1 MSSILIIGGGAAG
14 LSAAATAAEAGL
26 SVTVLEKRKYTGGNG
41 QYAEGVFGAGS
52 RLQKRNNINAD
63 PEKLFRQAMEY
74 AHWRSDAR
82 LTRTLIDASGET
94 VDWLCDIGVP
104 FSRVLHHMPNQS
116 PEVFHMAYPSP
127 TGTRVMST
135 LKERCAKL
143 GVTIHTEAAVTGL
156 LLSEG
161 SVVGASTVIGGQQ
174 TAFAADCVLIATGGF
189 AGNHELMRQMIPG
202 CNPENYMHLKGIP
215 MDGDGL
221 QMAKEAGAS
230 ICRDIAI
237 EGCAPVFRGRREI
250 TPLIRRA
257 DALWVNAFG
266 QRFCDETICDD
277 FIHGQ
282 NAVARQPG
290 KMCWAILDEA
300 TVRRAFEAL
309 PGLMAD
315 PSETKNGMEELYEAL
330 EKELENGRIFKASTI
345 QKLAVAAGIDT
356 DTLLDET
363 TLYNADCARGYDSLF
378 GKDRRFM
385 QPLTEGPY
393 YAIPAGIDIITTH
406 GGIQT
411 DCRMR
416 VLAPDGTPVPGLFAA
431 GIDISG
437 VDSADYSVMLSG
449 HAFGFSLA
457 GGRLAAMEMARQLG
471 AGQKNSF
478 LRGIF
483 TR

>member
-1 MSSILIIGGGAAG
+1 MGSVLIIGGGAAG
-14 LSAAATAAEAGL
+14 LSAAVTAAEAGL

-52 RLQKRNNINAD
+52 RLQKRNNIDAD
-63 PEKLFRQAMEY
+63 PEKLFQQAMEY

-82 LTRTLIDASGET
+82 LTRTLINASGET
-94 VDWLCDIGVP
+94 VDWLCDMGVP

-116 PEVFHMAYPSP
+116 PEVFHMAYPAP
-127 TGTRVMST
+127 TGARVMAA
-135 LKERCAKL
+135 LKDRCTKL
-143 GVTIHTEAAVTGL
+143 GVTIHTEASVTGL
-156 LLSEG
+156 LCKS
-161 SVVGASTVIGGQQ
+161 GAVTGANALIDTRETVF
-174 TAFAADCVLIATGGF
+174 TADCVLIATGGF
-189 AGNHELMRQMIPG
+189 AGNAELMRQMIPG

-215 MDGDGL
+215 MNGDGL
-221 QMAKEAGAS
+221 RLAQAAGAS
-230 ICRDIAI
+230 ICQDIAI
-237 EGCAPVFRGRREI
+237 EGCAPVFQGRREI

-257 DALWVNAFG
+257 DVLWVNAFG

-300 TVRRAFEAL
+300 AVRRAFESL
-309 PGLMAD
+309 PGLMTA
-315 PSETKNGMEELYEAL
+315 PTETRNGMEELYAAL
-330 EKELENGRIFKASTI
+330 EKEQENGRIFKAPTI
-345 QKLAVAAGIDT
+345 QKLATVAGIDT
-356 DTLLDET
+356 ETLTEEL
-363 TLYNADCARGYDSLF
+363 TLYNRDCLCGRDSLF
-378 GKDRRFM
+378 GKARRFM
-385 QPLTEGPY
+385 QPLTEGPF

-411 DCRMR
+411 DSRMR
-416 VLAPDGTPVPGLFAA
+416 VLAPDGTPIPGLYAA

-457 GGRLAAMEMARQLG
+457 GGRLAALEMAHELDDS
-471 AGQKNSF
+471 QKNSF
-478 LRGIF
+478 FRGIF

>member
-14 LSAAATAAEAGL
+14 LSAAASAAEAGL

-52 RLQKRNNINAD
+52 RLQKRNNIDAD

-94 VDWLCDIGVP
+94 VDWLCDIGIP

-127 TGTRVMST
+127 TGTRVMSA
-135 LKERCAKL
+135 LKEHCAKL

-156 LLSEG
+156 LLSDG
-161 SVVGASTVIGGQQ
+161 VVSGAKAVVSGLETVF
-174 TAFAADCVLIATGGF
+174 TADCVLIATGGF

-221 QMAKEAGAS
+221 QMAKAAGAS
-230 ICRDIAI
+230 ICKDIAI

-250 TPLIRRA
+250 TPLIRRP
-257 DALWVNAFG
+257 DVLWVNAFG

-300 TVRRAFEAL
+300 AVRRAYESL
-309 PGLMAD
+309 PGMMAA
-315 PSETKNGMEELYEAL
+315 PSETKNGMEELYESL

-345 QKLAVAAGIDT
+345 QKLAAAAGIET
-356 DTLLDET
+356 DTLLEET
-363 TLYNADCARGYDSLF
+363 ALYNADCARGYDSLF

-385 QPLTEGPY
+385 IPLAEGPF
-393 YAIPAGIDIITTH
+393 YAIPAGMDIITTH

-416 VLAPDGTPVPGLFAA
+416 VLAPDGTPIPGLFAA

-457 GGRLAAMEMARQLG
+457 GGRLAAMEMIRQLD

>member
-14 LSAAATAAEAGL
+14 LSAAATAAEVGL
-26 SVTVLEKRKYTGGNG
+26 NVTVLEKRKYTGGNG
-41 QYAEGVFGAGS
+41 QYAEGAFGAGS
-52 RLQKRNNINAD
+52 RLQKRNNIDAN
-63 PEKLFRQAMEY
+63 PEKLFHQAMEY
-74 AHWRSDAR
+74 SHWRSDAR

-94 VDWLCDIGVP
+94 IDWLCDIGAP
-104 FSRVLHHMPNQS
+104 FSRVLHHMSNQS

-127 TGTRVMST
+127 TGTRVLAA

-143 GVTIHTEAAVTGL
+143 GVIIRTEAAATSLILSDGIVTGVKAIIDGR
-156 LLSEG
+156 E
-161 SVVGASTVIGGQQ
+161 IDI
-174 TAFAADCVLIATGGF
+174 FADCVLIATGGF

-202 CNPENYMHLKGIP
+202 CNPEYYMHLKGIP

-221 QMAKEAGAS
+221 RMAEKAGAS
-230 ICRDIAI
+230 ICKDIAI
-237 EGCAPVFRGRREI
+237 EGCGPVFRGRREI
-250 TPLIRRA
+250 VPLIRRP
-257 DALWVNAFG
+257 DILWVNAFG
-266 QRFCDETICDD
+266 QRFCDETISED

-282 NAVARQPG
+282 NAMARQPG

-300 TVRRAFEAL
+300 AVRRAYESL
-309 PGLMAD
+309 PGIMTA
-315 PSETKNGMEELYEAL
+315 PSETKNGMEDLYDAL
-330 EKELENGRIFKASTI
+330 ERELENGRIFKASTI

-356 DTLLDET
+356 DTLLEET
-363 TLYNADCARGYDSLF
+363 SLYNADCARGYDSLF
-378 GKDRRFM
+378 GKDRRYM
-385 QPLTEGPY
+385 EPLAEGPF

-416 VLAPDGTPVPGLFAA
+416 VLAPDGTPIPGLFAA

-457 GGRLAAMEMARQLG
+457 GGRLAAMEMARQLD

>member
-14 LSAAATAAEAGL
+14 MSAAATAAEAGL
-26 SVTVLEKRKYTGGNG
+26 RVTVLEKRKYTGGNG
-41 QYAEGVFGAGS
+41 QYAEGVFGVGS
-52 RLQKRNNINAD
+52 RLQKRNNIDAD
-63 PEKLFRQAMEY
+63 PAQLFRQAMEY
-74 AHWRSDAR
+74 SHWRSDAR
-82 LTRTLIDASGET
+82 LTRALIDASGET

-127 TGTRVMST
+127 TGARVMAT
-135 LKERCAKL
+135 LKERCSRL
-143 GVTIHTEAAVTGL
+143 GVTIHTEAQVTGL
-156 LLSEG
+156 LVTDG
-161 SVVGASTVIGGQQ
+161 TVTGANVLLGGMEH
-174 TAFAADCVLIATGGF
+174 TFSADCVLIATGGF

-202 CNPENYMHLKGIP
+202 CNPEDYMHLKGIP
-215 MDGDGL
+215 MNGDGL
-221 QMAKEAGAS
+221 HLAKAAGAA
-230 ICRDIAI
+230 ICKDIAI

-250 TPLIRRA
+250 TPLIRRP
-257 DALWVNAFG
+257 DVLWVNAFG

-290 KMCWAILDEA
+290 KMCWAILDESA
-300 TVRRAFEAL
+300 VRRAFESL
-309 PGLMAD
+309 PGMMAEL
-315 PSETKNGMEELYEAL
+315 SETKNGMESLYEAL
-330 EKELENGRIFKASTI
+330 EKELENGRIFKAPTMA
-345 QKLAVAAGIDT
+345 KLASAAGIDS
-356 DTLLDET
+356 DAFLAET
-363 TLYNADCARGYDSLF
+363 TLYNNDCERGFDSLF

-385 QPLTEGPY
+385 QPLTEGPF
-393 YAIPAGIDIITTH
+393 YAIPAGMDIITTH

-411 DCRMR
+411 DSRMR
-416 VLAPDGTPVPGLFAA
+416 VLAPDGIPVPGLFAA

-457 GGRLAAMEMARQLG
+457 GGRMAAMEMARQLG
-471 AGQKNSF
+471 APQKYSF

-483 TR
+483 TH